1 MAFDAIFEPIT
12 IGSQTIRNRVVS
24 TAHAEVHATDGGMT
38 TERYVR
44 YYEEKAKGGCG
55 LCICGGSSVVS
66 IDSPQAWWSS
76 VNLSTD
82 RIIPHFQNLAEAVH
96 RHGGKIMIQ
105 ITHMGRRSRWDGH
118 DWPTLVSPSG
128 IREPVHRST
137 CKTIEEEEI
146 WRIVGDFAQAAR
158 RAKEGGL
165 DGVELSA
172 VHQHLI
178 DQFWS
183 PRVNKREDAWGGTFE
198 GRMRFGLEVL
208 KAVRAEVG
216 DDLVVGMRICGD
228 EFHPDG
234 LTHDDMKAIAAYYD
248 ATGKVDFF
256 GVVGSGCDTH
266 NSLANVIPNM
276 SYPPEPFLHLAA
288 GIKEVVSVPVIH
300 AQNIKDPTQANRIL
314 EGGYVDLVGMTR
326 AHIAD
331 PHLIAKIKMG
341 QVDQIR
347 QCVGANYCIDRQ
359 YQGLDVLC
367 IQNAATSREYMGLP
381 HVISQSEGPRRR
393 AVVVGG
399 GPGGMEA
406 ARVLAERGHEV
417 TLFEA
422 EDSLGGQITLAA
434 RAPSRDQIAGITRWY
449 QLELARLKV
458 DLRLGTRADVPTI
471 DDLRPDLVVLATG
484 GRPFLDQYA
493 DWGFDPDPEK
503 SLVVSTWD
511 ILSGKVTP
519 GQNVLVFDSICEF
532 SGVSAADFLADKGA
546 RVEIVTDDIKPG
558 AAVGGTTFPTYYR
571 SLYEK
576 EVIMT
581 SDLMLHEVYR
591 EGASLVAVLENEY
604 SGVQEERVVDQ
615 IVVENGVRPDERLY
629 LEMKEASLNRGQVDL
644 EALYAARPQPCLAH
658 LDAEGRSAGDRS
670 AGFVLFRLGDGVAP
684 RNVHAAIYD
693 ALRLCKD
700 V

>member
-1 MAFDAIFEPIT
+1 MAFDAIFQPIQ
-12 IGSQTIRNRVVS
+12 IGKLTIRNRVVS
-24 TAHAEVHATDGGMT
+24 TAHAEVYATDGGMT
-38 TERYVR
+38 TERYVK

-66 IDSPQAWWSS
+66 IDSPQGWWSS
-76 VNLSTD
+76 VNLATD
-82 RIIPHFQNLAEAVH
+82 RIIPHFQNLADAVH

-105 ITHMGRRSRWDGH
+105 ITHMGRRSRWDGF
-118 DWPTLVSPSG
+118 DWPTLMSPSG

-137 CKTIEEEEI
+137 CKSIEEEEI

-183 PRVNKREDAWGGTFE
+183 PRVNKREDQWGGSFE
-198 GRMRFGLEVL
+198 NRMRFGMEVL

-216 DDLVVGMRICGD
+216 DDFAVGMRICGD

-234 LTHDDMKAIAAYYD
+234 LTHEDMKQIAAYYD
-248 ATGKVDFF
+248 ATGQVDFF
-256 GVVGSGCDTH
+256 GVIGSGCDTH

-288 GIKEVVSVPVIH
+288 GIKEVVGVPVIH
-300 AQNIKDPTQANRIL
+300 AQNIKDPNQASRIL

-367 IQNAATSREYMGLP
+367 IQNAATSREYLGLP
-381 HVISQSEGPRRR
+381 HIIEKSEGPKRRV
-393 AVVVGG
+393 VVVGG

-406 ARVLAERGHEV
+406 ARVAAERGHAV

-422 EDSLGGQITLAA
+422 AEALGGQITIAA
-434 RAPSRDQIAGITRWY
+434 QAPQRDQIAGITRWY
-449 QLELARLKV
+449 QLELARLGV
-458 DLRLGTRADVPTI
+458 DLRLGTRADEATLL
-471 DDLRPDLVVLATG
+471 DLRPDVVVLATG
-484 GRPFLDQYA
+484 GQPFLSQFPE
-493 DWGFDPDPEK
+493 WGYSENAEE

-511 ILSGKVTP
+511 ILSGRVAP
-519 GQNVLVFDSICEF
+519 GKNVLIFDAICEF
-532 SGVSAADFLADKGA
+532 AGVSAADFLADKGA
-546 RVEIVTDDIKPG
+546 KVEIVTDDIKPG

-581 SDLMLHEVYR
+581 SDLMLHKVYR
-591 EGASLVAVLENEY
+591 EGDGLVAVLENEY
-604 SGVQEERVVDQ
+604 TGALEERVVDQ
-615 IVVENGVRPDERLY
+615 VVVENGVRPDETLY
-629 LEMKEASLNRGQVDL
+629 YTLKGQSRNHGQVDL
-644 EALYAARPQPCLAH
+644 EALYAAKAQPCLS
-658 LDAEGRSAGDRS
+658 EPGD
-670 AGFVLFRLGDGVAP
+670 GYLLFRLGDCTAP
-684 RNVHAAIYD
+684 RNTHAAIYD

-700 V
+700 L

>member
-1 MAFDAIFEPIT
+1 MAFEALFQPIQ
-12 IGSQTIRNRVVS
+12 IGKTTIRNRVVS
-24 TAHAEVHATDGGMT
+24 TAHAEVYATDGGMT
-38 TERYVR
+38 TERYVK

-55 LCICGGSSVVS
+55 LCICGGSSIVS

-82 RIIPHFQNLAEAVH
+82 RIIPHFQNLADAVH
-96 RHGGKIMIQ
+96 KHGGKIMIQ
-105 ITHMGRRSRWDGH
+105 ITHMGRRSRWDGFN
-118 DWPTLVSPSG
+118 WSTLLSPSG

-146 WRIVGDFAQAAR
+146 WRIIGDFAQAAR

-183 PRVNKREDAWGGTFE
+183 PRVNKRSDAWGGSFE
-198 GRMRFGLEVL
+198 GRMRFGMEVL

-216 DDLVVGMRICGD
+216 DDFVVGMRITGD

-234 LTHDDMKAIAAYYD
+234 LTHDDMKQVAAYYD
-248 ATGKVDFF
+248 ATGMVDFF

-266 NSLANVIPNM
+266 NTLANVIPNM
-276 SYPPEPFLHLAA
+276 AYPPEPFLHLAA
-288 GIKEVVSVPVIH
+288 GIKDVVNVPVIH
-300 AQNIKDPTQANRIL
+300 AQNIKDPNQAQRIL

-331 PHLIAKIKMG
+331 PHFIAKIKMD
-341 QVDQIR
+341 QVDQIK

-367 IQNAATSREYMGLP
+367 IQNAATSREYMGVP
-381 HVISQSEGPRRR
+381 HIIDKSEGPKRKV
-393 AVVVGG
+393 VVVGG
-399 GPGGMEA
+399 GPGGMET
-406 ARVLAERGHEV
+406 ARVSAERGHDV

-422 EDSLGGQITLAA
+422 ADQLGGQITLASK
-434 RAPSRDQIAGITRWY
+434 APQRDQIAGITRWY
-449 QLELARLKV
+449 QLELTRLGV
-458 DLRLGTRADVPTI
+458 DLRLGTRADEATLR
-471 DDLRPDLVVLATG
+471 DLRPEIVILATG
-484 GRPFLDQYA
+484 GQPFLSQVPE
-493 DWGFDPDPEK
+493 WGYSESREE

-511 ILSGKVTP
+511 ILSGAVEP
-519 GQNVLVFDSICEF
+519 GNNVLIYDTICEF
-532 SGVSAADFLADKGA
+532 SGVSAADYLADKGA
-546 RVEIVTDDIKPG
+546 KVEIVTDDIKPG

-581 SDLMLHEVYR
+581 SDLALHRVYR
-591 EGASLVAVLENEY
+591 EGDALVAVLENEY
-604 SGVQEERVVDQ
+604 TGAQEERVVDQ
-615 IVVENGVRPDERLY
+615 IVVENGVRPDESLY
-629 LEMKEASLNRGQVDL
+629 YALKAESRNRGQIDI
-644 EALYAARPQPCLAH
+644 EALYAIQPQPCLSESG
-658 LDAEGRSAGDRS
+658 EG
-670 AGFVLFRLGDGVAP
+670 FLLFRLGDCTAP
-684 RNVHAAIYD
+684 RNTHAAIYD

-700 V
+700 F

>member
-1 MAFDAIFEPIT
+1 MAFEALFKPIQ

-24 TAHAEVHATDGGMT
+24 TAHAEVYATDGGMT
-38 TERYVR
+38 TDRYVK

-55 LCICGGSSVVS
+55 LCICGGSSIVS
-66 IDSPQAWWSS
+66 IDSPQGWWSS

-82 RIIPHFQNLAEAVH
+82 RIIPHFQNLADAVH
-96 RHGGKIMIQ
+96 KHGGKIMIQ

-118 DWPTLVSPSG
+118 DWSTLVSPSG

-137 CKTIEEEEI
+137 CKTIEEEDI
-146 WRIVGDFAQAAR
+146 WRIIGDFAQAAR

-183 PRVNKREDAWGGTFE
+183 PRVNKRTDEWGGSFE
-198 GRMRFGLEVL
+198 NRMRFGMEVL

-216 DDLVVGMRICGD
+216 DEFVVGMRITGD

-234 LTHDDMKAIAAYYD
+234 LDHEEMKRIAAYYD

-256 GVVGSGCDTH
+256 GVIGSGCDTH
-266 NSLANVIPNM
+266 NTLANVIPNM
-276 SYPPEPFLHLAA
+276 SYPPEPFLHLAS
-288 GIKEVVSVPVIH
+288 GIKEVVNVPVIH
-300 AQNIKDPTQANRIL
+300 AQNIKDPNQAQRIL

-341 QVDQIR
+341 QIDQIK

-381 HVISQSEGPRRR
+381 HIIEKSDGPKRKVVI
-393 AVVVGG
+393 VGG
-399 GPGGMEA
+399 GPAGMEA
-406 ARVLAERGHEV
+406 ARICAERGHDV
-417 TLFEA
+417 TMFEA
-422 EDSLGGQITLAA
+422 QEQIGGQITLASK
-434 RAPSRDQIAGITRWY
+434 APQRDQIAGITRWY
-449 QLELARLKV
+449 QLELTRLEI
-458 DLRLGTRADVPTI
+458 DLRLGTRADEDTLA
-471 DDLRPDLVVLATG
+471 DLRPDVVILATG
-484 GRPFLDQYA
+484 GQPFLSQVPE
-493 DWGFDPDPEK
+493 WGYDSDSDK

-511 ILSGKVTP
+511 ILNGNVAPGK
-519 GQNVLVFDSICEF
+519 NVLVYDTICEF
-532 SGVSAADFLADKGA
+532 SGVSVADFLADKGSK
-546 RVEIVTDDIKPG
+546 VEIVTDDIKPG

-581 SDLMLHEVYR
+581 SDLALHKVYR
-591 EGASLVAVLENEY
+591 EGDSLVAVLENEY
-604 SGVQEERVVDQ
+604 TGAQEERVVDQ
-615 IVVENGVRPDERLY
+615 VVVENGVRPDETLY
-629 LEMKEASLNRGQVDL
+629 YSLKEQSRNKGQMDL
-644 EALYAARPQPCLAH
+644 EALYAIKPQPCLS
-658 LDAEGRSAGDRS
+658 ESGD
-670 AGFVLFRLGDGVAP
+670 GFLLFRLGDCTAP
-684 RNVHAAIYD
+684 RNTHAAIYD

-700 V
+700 F

>member
-1 MAFDAIFEPIT
+1 MAFDAIFQPIQ
-12 IGSQTIRNRVVS
+12 IGNLTIRNRVVS

-38 TERYVR
+38 TDRYVK

-66 IDSPQAWWSS
+66 IDSPQGWWSS
-76 VNLSTD
+76 VNLATD
-82 RIIPHFQNLAEAVH
+82 RIIPHFQNLADAVH
-96 RHGGKIMIQ
+96 KHGGKIMIQ
-105 ITHMGRRSRWDGH
+105 ITHMGRRSRWDGF
-118 DWPTLVSPSG
+118 DWSTLVSPSG

-137 CKTIEEEEI
+137 CKTIEEEDI
-146 WRIVGDFAQAAR
+146 WRIIGDFAQAAR
-158 RAKEGGL
+158 RAKAGGL

-183 PRVNKREDAWGGTFE
+183 PRVNKREDQWGGSFE
-198 GRMRFGLEVL
+198 NRMRFGMEVL

-216 DDLVVGMRICGD
+216 DDFVVGMRICGD

-234 LTHDDMKAIAAYYD
+234 LSHEDMKQIAAYYD
-248 ATGKVDFF
+248 ATGQVDFF
-256 GVVGSGCDTH
+256 GVIGSGCDTH
-266 NSLANVIPNM
+266 DTLANVIPNM
-276 SYPPEPFLHLAA
+276 AYPPEPFLHLAA
-288 GIKEVVSVPVIH
+288 GIKEVVKAPVIH
-300 AQNIKDPTQANRIL
+300 AQNIKDPNQAERIL

-341 QVDQIR
+341 QVDQIK

-381 HVISQSEGPRRR
+381 HIIEPSEGPTRTV
-393 AVVVGG
+393 VVVGG

-406 ARVLAERGHEV
+406 ARVAAERGHAV

-422 EDSLGGQITLAA
+422 ADSLGGQITTASK
-434 RAPSRDQIAGITRWY
+434 APQRDQIAGITRWY
-449 QLELARLKV
+449 QLELARLGV
-458 DLRLGTRADVPTI
+458 DQRLGTRADEATI
-471 DDLRPDLVVLATG
+471 LDLRPDIVVLATG
-484 GRPFLDQYA
+484 GHPFLEQHPE
-493 DWGFDPDPEK
+493 WGYSENPEE

-511 ILSGKVTP
+511 ILNGRVEPGK
-519 GQNVLVFDSICEF
+519 NVLIYDAICEF
-532 SGVSAADFLADKGA
+532 SGMSAADYLADKGA
-546 RVEIVTDDIKPG
+546 KVEIVTDDIKPG

-571 SLYEK
+571 SLYQK

-581 SDLMLHEVYR
+581 SDLMLHRVYR
-591 EGASLVAVLENEY
+591 EGDALVAVLENEY
-604 SGVQEERVVDQ
+604 TGTQEERVVDQ
-615 IVVENGVRPDERLY
+615 VVVENGVRPDEALY
-629 LEMKEASLNRGQVDL
+629 YALKPRSRNRGQVDL
-644 EALYAARPQPCLAH
+644 EALYAIQPQPCLSE
-658 LDAEGRSAGDRS
+658 EGEGPL
-670 AGFVLFRLGDGVAP
+670 LFRLGDCSAP
-684 RNVHAAIYD
+684 RNTHAAIYD

-700 V
+700 F